1 MQGNEQAPES
11 TEQQRTHETRKHLIR
26 AALLVGWGLVLAVQ
40 VSQTVRHTSTSN
52 IIVSVAFCLLFVV
65 VNVNLFLAGWLGSK
79 SWRRV
84 STKLH
89 GAAYLSEFH
98 NLPNRNYVLA
108 ELRREMP
115 RARTHNAPFVLIQLS
130 LENIDSV
137 RERRGEDFADR
148 AVNSLVDVLKRLT
161 RSSDFLAHLGGARFC
176 VMLVEC
182 TLEQSYIYLKR
193 VPGTISVSDG
203 RQMLDVAVTAR
214 VHQYDLESLYATDVL
229 RDLEETKP
237 LRRREQPRMDALAA

>member
-1 MQGNEQAPES
+1 MQRTDQVSDE
-11 TEQQRTHETRKHLIR
+11 TEQPGRETRKHAIR
-26 AALLVGWGLVLAVQ
+26 IALLVGWGLVLAVQ
-40 VSQTVRHTSTSN
+40 VSETLRHPGPSN
-52 IIVSVAFCLLFVV
+52 FIVSGAFFLLFLV
-65 VNVNLFLAGWLGSK
+65 VNAHLFLIGWAGSR

-84 STKLH
+84 SSKLH

-115 RARTHNAPFVLIQLS
+115 RARAHGAAFVLIQLS
-130 LENIDSV
+130 LENIEEV
-137 RERRGEDFADR
+137 RQRRGEDFADR
-148 AVNSLVDVLKRLT
+148 SVNALVDVLKRLT
-161 RSSDFLAHLGGARFC
+161 RSSDFLAHLGGARLG

-203 RQMLDVAVTAR
+203 HQMLDIAVTAR

-237 LRRREQPRMDALAA
+237 LRRREQPRMDAIAA

>member
-1 MQGNEQAPES
+1 MQGNEQTADRPE
-11 TEQQRTHETRKHLIR
+11 QRGNETRKHLIR
-26 AALLVGWGLVLAVQ
+26 AALLVGWGLVLAIQ
-40 VSQTVRHTSTSN
+40 VSVTLRHPSTSN
-52 IIVSVAFCLLFVV
+52 FIVSAAFCLLFLV
-65 VNVNLFLAGWLGSK
+65 VNVNLFLVGWLGSR

-84 STKLH
+84 SSKLH
-89 GAAYLSEFH
+89 GAAYLSDFH

-137 RERRGEDFADR
+137 RERRGDEFADR
-148 AVNSLVDVLKRLT
+148 AVNGLVDVLKRLT

-193 VPGTISVSDG
+193 VPGTVSVSDG